1 MSSLTTTWIEIRG
14 FRDTGLNSPG
24 GTRHHAH
31 DDTDT
36 QRQPLSGGA
45 FFMGKKSPRW
55 ETRAA
60 RNKQQNVK

>member
-1 MSSLTTTWIEIRG
+1 MV
-14 FRDTGLNSPG
+14 N
-24 GTRHHAH
+24 RHVAK
-31 DDTDT
+31 
-36 QRQPLSGGA
+36 PLSGGA

>member
-1 MSSLTTTWIEIRG
+1 MHMA
-14 FRDTGLNSPG
+14 N
-24 GTRHHAH
+24 RHVAK
-31 DDTDT
+31 
-36 QRQPLSGGA
+36 PLSGGA